1 MIAYTMVGTKNL
13 EKALAFYDPLFTEM
27 GWDVCWKDDSC
38 VSYGKEGDLDFPRFF
53 VGYPFDGQAA
63 SVGNGTMTAFQFAAP
78 EQVDKLYEIAISN
91 GGGDEGAPGY
101 RPQYAE
107 GFYAAY
113 VRDGDGNKL
122 AFVVY
127 PDEAEEEK

>member
-13 EKALAFYDPLFTEM
+13 QIALTFYEPLFAEM
-27 GWDVCWKDDSC
+27 HWDVCWKDESS
-38 VSYGKEGDLDFPRFF
+38 VSFGDVDDLSFPRFF
-53 VGYPFDGQAA
+53 VGYPFDGKQA
-63 SVGNGTMTAFQFAAP
+63 SVGNGSMTAFQFQEP
-78 EQVDKLYEIAISN
+78 EKVDRLYDIALHY
-91 GGGDEGAPGY
+91 GGNSEGAPGY

-113 VRDGDGNKL
+113 VRDLDGNKL

-127 PDEAEEEK
+127 PKAS

>member
-1 MIAYTMVGTKNL
+1 MIAYTMAGTRDL
-13 EKALAFYDPLFTEM
+13 DKARTFYDPLFAEM
-27 GWDVCWKDDSC
+27 GWDVCWQDDSC
-38 VSYGKEGDLDFPRFF
+38 VSYGKETDLDFPRFF
-53 VGYPFDGQAA
+53 VNYPFDGQEAN
-63 SVGNGTMTAFQFAAP
+63 VGNGTMTAFQFAAP
-78 EQVDKLYEIAISN
+78 EQVDRLYRIAISN
-91 GGGDEGAPGY
+91 GGSDQGAPGY

-127 PDEAEEEK
+127 PKGAVETA

>member
-1 MIAYTMVGTKNL
+1 MIAYTMVGTRDL
-13 EKALAFYDPLFTEM
+13 EKALTLYDPLFAEM
-27 GWDVCWKDDSC
+27 GWDVCWKDEAC
-38 VSYGKEGDLDFPRFF
+38 VSYGKEADLDFPRFF

-78 EQVDKLYEIAISN
+78 EQVDRLYEIAIRN
-91 GGGDEGAPGY
+91 GGSDEGAPGY
-101 RPQYAE
+101 RPQYGE

-113 VRDGDGNKL
+113 VRDRDGNKL

-127 PDEAEEEK
+127 PREGG

>member
-1 MIAYTMVGTKNL
+1 MIAYTMVGTRDL
-13 EKALAFYDPLFTEM
+13 EKALTFYDPLFAEM
-27 GWDVCWKDDSC
+27 GWDACWKDDSC
-38 VSYGKEGDLDFPRFF
+38 VSYGKETDLDFPRFF

-78 EQVDKLYEIAISN
+78 EKVDKLYEIAISN
-91 GGGDEGAPGY
+91 GGSDEGAPGY

-127 PDEAEEEK
+127 PDQEEK

>member
-13 EKALAFYDPLFTEM
+13 EKALAFYDPLFAEM
-27 GWDVCWKDDSC
+27 GWDICWKDDSC
-38 VSYGKEGDLDFPRFF
+38 VSYGKESDLDFPRFF

-63 SVGNGTMTAFQFAAP
+63 SVGNGAMTAFQFTTP
-78 EQVDKLYEIAISN
+78 ERVDKLYEIAISN
-91 GGGDEGAPGY
+91 GGSDEGAPGY

-127 PDEAEEEK
+127 PDEEEK